1 MGFLYKA
8 KNYSETHVRES
19 KNFLLMLYNPNIT
32 FQQFMYQETKHEQA
46 GAVFFA
52 WYVKSC

>member
-1 MGFLYKA
+1 MVFLYKA

-19 KNFLLMLYNPNIT
+19 KSFLLMLYNPNIT

-46 GAVFFA
+46 GAVFLHGT
-52 WYVKSC
+52 